1 MKQLTAKLFIIALFL
16 FTNNLFAQP
25 DTSTTQKLLQY
36 IFQRI
41 DKSQVPTG
49 FLEEYECPI
58 FAHGNIQWHT

>member
-1 MKQLTAKLFIIALFL
+1 MKPLTGKLFIIALFV

-36 IFQRI
+36 IFQPI

-49 FLEEYECPI
+49 FFEEYGRPSCPWKCSW
-58 FAHGNIQWHT
+58 QV